1 MEAVYGQPFY
11 FSYMN
16 HIQLSI
22 EASEEQQEILIS
34 ELSELEAIGFE
45 QTDTHLLAYFVEDN
59 FKSYEVNKL
68 IKEFKFNITS
78 IPEKNW
84 NAVWE
89 SNFEPVVVDNF
100 CAIRADFH
108 QPIRNV
114 QHEIII
120 TPKMSFGTG
129 HHATTYMMIEQM
141 RSIDFTNKK
150 VFDFGT
156 GTGILA
162 ILAQKLGAASITA
175 IDNDE
180 WSIKNAEENFQ
191 KNNVYSITLFQ
202 SSAIPGDSFDIIL
215 ANINRNILSEYA
227 SGLVNILSP
236 NGVLLVSGILKEDE
250 KTIVAAF
257 DILEL
262 IKVQQNKNWISI
274 LFKN

>member
-1 MEAVYGQPFY
+1 
-11 FSYMN
+11 MN

-22 EASEEQQEILIS
+22 EANEEQQEILIS

-45 QTDTHLLAYFVEDN
+45 QTDTHLLAYFEKDN
-59 FKSYEVNKL
+59 FKSYEVNNL
-68 IKEFKFNITS
+68 VKEFTFNITS
-78 IPEKNW
+78 IPEQNW

-89 SNFEPVVVDNF
+89 SNFEPVVVDDF

-108 QPIRNV
+108 QPIKNV

-141 RSIDFTNKK
+141 SNIDFTKK
-150 VFDFGT
+150 RVFDFGT

-180 WSIKNAEENFQ
+180 WSIENAKENFQ
-191 KNNVYSITLFQ
+191 KNDVHSITLYR
-202 SSAIPGDSFDIIL
+202 SSAMPKDSFDIIL
-215 ANINRNILSEYA
+215 ANINRNVLNEYA
-227 SGLVNILSP
+227 SALVSILSP
-236 NGVLLVSGILKEDE
+236 KGVLLVSGILKEDE
-250 KTIVAAF
+250 RVIVAAF
-257 DILEL
+257 NILQP

-274 LFKN
+274 LFRS

>member
-1 MEAVYGQPFY
+1 
-11 FSYMN
+11 MN

-22 EASEEQQEILIS
+22 EANEEQQEILIS
-34 ELSELEAIGFE
+34 ELSELGAIGFE
-45 QTDTHLLAYFVEDN
+45 QTDTRLLAYFEENN

-68 IKEFKFNITS
+68 VEKFTFNITS
-78 IPEKNW
+78 MPKQNW

-108 QPIRNV
+108 QPIKKV

-141 RSIDFTNKK
+141 RHIDFVNKK

-156 GTGILA
+156 GTGLLA
-162 ILAQKLGAASITA
+162 ILAEKLGATSVTA

-191 KNNVYSITLFQ
+191 KNDAHSITLYQ

-215 ANINRNILSEYA
+215 ANINRNVLSEYA
-227 SGLVNILSP
+227 SGLVNILSA

-250 KTIVAAF
+250 KIIVTTF
-257 DILEL
+257 NILEP
-262 IKVQQNKNWISI
+262 IKVQQNKNWVSV
-274 LFKN
+274 LFGTK

>member
-1 MEAVYGQPFY
+1 MK
-11 FSYMN
+11 

-22 EASEEQQEILIS
+22 EANEEQQEILIS

-45 QTDTHLLAYFVEDN
+45 QTDTYLLAYFEKDN
-59 FKSYEVNKL
+59 FKSYEVNNL
-68 IKEFKFNITS
+68 VKEFTFNITS
-78 IPEKNW
+78 IPEQNW

-89 SNFEPVVVDNF
+89 SNFEPVVVDDF
-100 CAIRADFH
+100 CAVRADFH
-108 QPIRNV
+108 QPIKNV

-141 RSIDFTNKK
+141 SNIDFTKK
-150 VFDFGT
+150 RIFDFGT

-180 WSIKNAEENFQ
+180 WSIENAEENFQ
-191 KNNVYSITLFQ
+191 KNDVHSITLNQ
-202 SSAIPGDSFDIIL
+202 SSAIPKDSFDIIL
-215 ANINRNILSEYA
+215 ANINRNVLSEYA

-236 NGVLLVSGILKEDE
+236 NGVLLVSGILKADE
-250 KTIVAAF
+250 RIIVAAF
-257 DILEL
+257 NILQP

-274 LFKN
+274 LFKS